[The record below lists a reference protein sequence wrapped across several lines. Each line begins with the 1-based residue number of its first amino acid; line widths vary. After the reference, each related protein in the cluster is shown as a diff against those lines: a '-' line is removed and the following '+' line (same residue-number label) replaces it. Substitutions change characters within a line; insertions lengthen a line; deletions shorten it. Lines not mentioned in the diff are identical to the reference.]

1 MKVAILAS
9 VLVTSAFT
17 SFCAFAG
24 KKGTKEKTAR
34 VHIVLEQIET
44 DGLVVEY
51 N

>member
-1 MKVAILAS
+1 MKFAIVAS

-17 SFCAFAG
+17 AVCGIAG
-24 KKGTKEKTAR
+24 RKMEKNTAR
-34 VHIVLEQIET
+34 VHVVLEQIET